1 MLLKSLNSKPAVE
14 VVAAPP
20 EKSSTD
26 MNVTEDGRES
36 VSQLRTIA
44 KRGEKE
50 SRQHI

>member
-26 MNVTEDGRES
+26 MNVTEDGS